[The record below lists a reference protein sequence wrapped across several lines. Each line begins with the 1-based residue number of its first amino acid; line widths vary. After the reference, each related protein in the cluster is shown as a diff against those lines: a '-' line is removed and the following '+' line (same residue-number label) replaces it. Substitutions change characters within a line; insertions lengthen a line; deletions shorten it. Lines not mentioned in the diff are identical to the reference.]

1 MLYQNYEYFE
11 IGSSDKT
18 KQNKTTGDQRS
29 AVACI
34 SLKQYFVTEQQKEIY
49 KNLFKWTEF

>member
-49 KNLFKWTEF
+49 KNLFK